1 MRGSHSRH
9 RLPGLLQDTT
19 QCTRLLFK
27 SKRTFKNQTNEK
39 NKRGAIWLLD
49 AVPSKYCQFKN
60 IALIQGNQWMTLL
73 EKNWAY
79 YKVQGLFPMENAI
92 IYFFS
97 TSSPVKNALELNAW
111 LWPAVH
117 TLPNRIHMSKE
128 EACCWEEKIHN
139 FLPFP
144 FLSRTTLLWGT
155 NQGLV
160 TIHHTIFSILT
171 ASKNQ
176 EPGRV
181 DEDGPIIPRKARAFV
196 VGPSLGLLIQ
206 PDYQVPGIQISL
218 K

>member
-1 MRGSHSRH
+1 
-9 RLPGLLQDTT
+9 
-19 QCTRLLFK
+19 
-27 SKRTFKNQTNEK
+27 
-39 NKRGAIWLLD
+39 
-49 AVPSKYCQFKN
+49 
-60 IALIQGNQWMTLL
+60 MTLL

-97 TSSPVKNALELNAW
+97 TSSPVKNALELNAL

-117 TLPNRIHMSKE
+117 TLSNRIYMSKE
-128 EACCWEEKIHN
+128 ETRCWEKKIHN
-139 FLPFP
+139 FLLFP

-155 NQGLV
+155 NRGLV
-160 TIHHTIFSILT
+160 TIHYTIFSILT

-196 VGPSLGLLIQ
+196 VGTSLELLIQ
-206 PDYQVPGIQISL
+206 PEYRVPGIQISL
-218 K
+218 KYARLRWENKNI